1 MKEFSKV
8 SWGSKVET
16 YCTSPHWHGIDD
28 TRWIV
33 LLEACGVH
41 SDDSELNSDSEDDN
55 NIADLSLLDNNQALV
70 FNFQSPTKTHI

>member
-16 YCTSPHWHGIDD
+16 YCTSLHGIDD
-28 TRWIV
+28 TCWIE

-41 SDDSELNSDSEDDN
+41 SDDSELKSDSEDDN